1 MNPRIKQLWINALRS
16 GSYQQGRGRLRGEDG
31 FCCLGVLCDLHPRS
45 KLEWKQRDG
54 NWSYLGDHVHYPPR
68 KIWEWASALDCKGMP
83 TRGPADEVE
92 LAKMNDR
99 GASFNDIADFIEQR
113 F

>member
-45 KLEWKQRDG
+45 RSEWKQHDG
-54 NWSYLGDHVHYPPR
+54 NWSSFGHHVHYPPL
-68 KIWEWASALDCKGMP
+68 KIWEWAGALDRKRMP
-83 TRGPADEVE
+83 VRPAEEIE

-99 GASFNDIADFIEQR
+99 GASFNDIADFVEQR